1 MVRYD
6 GKLLKYFLSDA
17 EQQDT
22 QQSIISRLL
31 PARVI
36 WF

>member
-22 QQSIISRLL
+22 QQSIIQWLL
-31 PARVI
+31 PAWMI